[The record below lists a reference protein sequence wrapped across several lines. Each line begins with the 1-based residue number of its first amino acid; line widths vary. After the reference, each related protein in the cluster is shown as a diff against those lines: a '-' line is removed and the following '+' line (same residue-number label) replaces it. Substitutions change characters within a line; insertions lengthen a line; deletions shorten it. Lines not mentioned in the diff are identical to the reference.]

1 MFIKNWVTQNG
12 FLGLRT
18 LTTIEETIKI
28 VKDRHNKVIT
38 LSNIPLDDLNTFKL
52 FCNAQTL
59 GVFQLE
65 SPGMRDLLRK
75 FKPQNIHDIMAVVA
89 LFRPGPMKII
99 DDYVKRRHGVIPV
112 KYDHPL

>member
-1 MFIKNWVTQNG
+1 MICNVYQELGYSKWI

-99 DDYVKRRHGVIPV
+99 DDYVKTKTWSYSCKI
-112 KYDHPL
+112 